1 MISCTEFILAYSEL
15 FKYLDEHHG
24 FGAVRDFWI
33 GISDN
38 FLTNLRRYVSREGTE
53 GMRKYWT
60 HTLTEERADHV
71 MTCEPDRF
79 VIEMRRCPSVGL
91 LRNAAWM
98 KRYKRYC
105 EHCDILYR
113 RVVED
118 YGFDYNVSYID
129 PERGVCRVEIV
140 KRQDGGPKRKRN
152 PKSVRKG
159 GVP

>member
-15 FKYLDEHHG
+15 FKYLDQKHG

-38 FLTNLRRYVSREGTE
+38 FLTNLREYVRKEGIE

-60 HTLTEERADHV
+60 HTLTEERADHT
-71 MTCEPDRF
+71 MIAEPDRF
-79 VIEMRRCPSVGL
+79 VIEMHRCPSVGL
-91 LRNAAWM
+91 LRKATWM

-113 RVVED
+113 RVIEG
-118 YGFDYNVSYID
+118 YGFEYNVSYIH
-129 PERGVCRVEIV
+129 PVKGVCRVEVV
-140 KRQDGGPKRKRN
+140 KKTKGAKRKA
-152 PKSVRKG
+152 
-159 GVP
+159 